1 LITKLK
7 VKKEMS
13 QLSRTLVIFLTVSL
27 ALSSC
32 SSDNECD
39 NSCQTGQVQL
49 LNCMCAQD
57 ANDIVPHPCPDMT
70 CPSGQA
76 LVVMGGTCSCEML
89 APDDPCANVTCPEG
103 FICDGGACITDP
115 NSLQEIPVEGN
126 ITADVTWES
135 GNVYVLTTRVTVTP
149 GVTLTIEPGVVVKGQ
164 AGTGA
169 NASALLIARGATL
182 IADGTSNA
190 PIIMSSIADEI
201 LPGQI
206 ASPNLEPDVTGLW
219 GGLIILGNAPISAS
233 TNEVQIEGIPT
244 SDSNGLYGGNDPM
257 DNSGIL
263 RYVSVRHGGTNIG
276 EGNEING
283 ITFGGVGAGTTVEY
297 VEVVGT
303 QDDGLEFFG
312 GTVNVTNAIVWN
324 NGDDAFDTDQA
335 WSGTLDNAITVN
347 PGDSPLELDGPEGD
361 FMSSGHTISN
371 LTSFGA
377 ASGKELFDVDANT
390 DINMSNLL
398 FYGFAADAIVS
409 SDYADYAA
417 NMNGYSVTNV
427 EAIFTNGGDAA
438 SVFGDA
444 AGLVTTLENLNQAKG
459 GAVASEFTS
468 WSWAGMT
475 DLIGDLVNAQSN
487 PEARIVDLPATIDTD
502 LTLTSGDVYVLT
514 TRTTVTSGAT
524 LTIEPGVIL
533 KGVAGTGAAAS
544 SLLIARGAKLNA
556 MGTASAPIIMTSIAD
571 EILPGQI
578 NSPNL
583 APDVSG
589 LWGGLI
595 ILGNA
600 PISASAQ
607 SVQIEG
613 IPTSD
618 ANGLYGGTDPMDD
631 SGTIRY
637 VSVRHGGTNIGEGNE
652 INGITF
658 GGVGAGTTVEYVEVL
673 GTQDDGLEFF
683 GGSVNVTN
691 ALVWNNGDD
700 AFDTDQA
707 WSGTLDNAITVNP
720 GDSPLELDGPEG
732 DFTSTGHTITNL
744 TSYGAAAGKELFDV
758 DATTDINMSNL
769 YFFGF
774 ASDAKVSSDYAEYA
788 ANMNGYAIMNVEATF
803 DNGGDIASVF
813 GDAADLVVAVGSGMN
828 TVGADVSQFGWTSAS
843 QSGALASIG
852 LE

>member
-1 LITKLK
+1 
-7 VKKEMS
+7 
-13 QLSRTLVIFLTVSL
+13 
-27 ALSSC
+27 
-32 SSDNECD
+32 
-39 NSCQTGQVQL
+39 
-49 LNCMCAQD
+49 
-57 ANDIVPHPCPDMT
+57 MT
-70 CPSGQA
+70 CP
-76 LVVMGGTCSCEML
+76 
-89 APDDPCANVTCPEG
+89 DG
-103 FICDGGACITDP
+103 FICDDGACITDP
-115 NSLQEIPVEGN
+115 NSAQTIEVPSEITVDETWTTGN
-126 ITADVTWES
+126 IYILSTRTTVMS
-135 GNVYVLTTRVTVTP
+135 GA
-149 GVTLTIEPGVVVKGQ
+149 TLTIEPGVIVKGQ

-169 NASALLIARGATL
+169 NASALLVARGATL
-182 IADGTSNA
+182 NALGTSNS
-190 PIIMSSIADEI
+190 PIIMTSIADEI
-201 LPGQI
+201 TPGQI
-206 ASPNLEPDVTGLW
+206 ASPNLDPDVTGLW

-244 SDSNGLYGGNDPM
+244 SDPSGLYGGNDPM
-257 DNSGIL
+257 DNSGTI

-312 GTVNVTNAIVWN
+312 GSVSVTNAIVWN

-361 FMSSGHTISN
+361 FTSTGHTITN

-377 ASGKELFDVDANT
+377 ASGKELFDVDATT
-390 DINMSNLL
+390 DVNMSNLL
-398 FYGFAADAIVS
+398 FFGFAADANVS
-409 SDYADYAA
+409 SDYPEYAA
-417 NMNGYSVTNV
+417 NMNGYAITDV
-427 EAIFTNGGDAA
+427 EAIFDNGGDAA
-438 SVFGDA
+438 SVFGEA
-444 AGLVTTLENLNQAKG
+444 AGLVTTVENLAQARG
-459 GAVASEFTS
+459 GATASEFTS
-468 WSWAGMT
+468 WAWASQT
-475 DLIGDLVNAQSN
+475 DLLASLVNAQAN
-487 PEARIVDLPATIDTD
+487 PETKVVELPTTIDSD
-502 LTLTSGDVYVLT
+502 MTLRTGDVYILT
-514 TRTTVTSGAT
+514 ARTTVTSGAT
-524 LTIEPGVIL
+524 LNIEPGVIL
-533 KGVAGTGAAAS
+533 KGVEGTGAAAS
-544 SLLIARGAKLNA
+544 SLLIARGGKLNA
-556 MGTASAPIIMTSIAD
+556 MGTASAPIIMTSIGD
-571 EILPGQI
+571 QIQPGMI

-583 APDVSG
+583 APEVNG

-600 PISASAQ
+600 PISASAEA
-607 SVQIEG
+607 VQIEG

-618 ANGLYGGTDPMDD
+618 ANGLYGGTDAMDN

-683 GGSVNVTN
+683 GGSVNVSH

-732 DFTSTGHTITNL
+732 DFMSSGHTITNL
-744 TSYGAAAGKELFDV
+744 TSYGAASGKELFDV

-774 ASDAKVSSDYAEYA
+774 AGDAKISSDYPEYA
-788 ANMNGYAIMNVEATF
+788 ANMNGFGIMNIEATF
-803 DNGGDIASVF
+803 DNGGDAATVF
-813 GDAADLVVAVGSGMN
+813 GDAAGLVTTVGSGMN
-828 TVGADVSQFGWTSAS
+828 SVGADVTAFGWTSAS